1 MRPSGAAPSPSPSAM
16 SMKTTA
22 FPRSIASMTAGSGPV
37 VVESVAEVVAIV
49 RKKTLLQV
57 KFVT

>member
-1 MRPSGAAPSPSPSAM
+1 
-16 SMKTTA
+16 
-22 FPRSIASMTAGSGPV
+22 MTAGSGPV